1 MEDKR
6 MSEQTPYEKL
16 QVSEDASFEEIQAA
30 RDRLIAADKGEDKQR
45 EAIEAAYDAILMDRL
60 RRRQEGKIKVPERI
74 RFAERLSEEAAPKP
88 TQSRLNQSPA
98 WLQGLLDTP
107 TAKDLLVPSITYLG
121 LGGISLYAS
130 TPDALALL
138 LALGVGFNL
147 VWLNRK
153 QQKLGRAFLIT
164 LAALI
169 ISALIGTAI
178 LQVTPAPLGLGSDK
192 FICLL
197 ILLVFWII
205 SCFAR

>member
-16 QVSEDASFEEIQAA
+16 QVSEEASFEEIQAA
-30 RDRLIAADKGEDKQR
+30 RDRLIAADKGEGKQR

-88 TQSRLNQSPA
+88 AQSRLNQSPA

-107 TAKDLLVPSITYLG
+107 TAKDLLIPSVSYLG
-121 LGGISLYAS
+121 LGGIGLY
-130 TPDALALL
+130 TNPPDALALL

-164 LAALI
+164 IVALI
-169 ISALIGTAI
+169 AGALIGTAI
-178 LQVTPAPLGLGSDK
+178 LQIAPTPLGLSGDK

-197 ILLVFWII
+197 ILLVFWLI
-205 SCFAR
+205 SCFVR